1 MGEIDY
7 GEIQQVLDDLLGQNV
22 DFQNMA
28 EQGASGNSPISFQ
41 NLLKMAE
48 GLFFR
53 ELMEQKELWVHILIL
68 AIAAAVLLHFADV
81 FQNKGVSRISFCM
94 IYMML
99 FLLLITSFQGSMEI
113 TTNVLDAMKDFMT
126 VLAPAF
132 FLAMTLTSYISSAGI
147 YYEFTLFLISGVR
160 WLTSVFLLPCIEIYI
175 LLVLV
180 NHLSGE
186 KRLGHL
192 AELLS
197 MLVGWSLKAL
207 LALVCGFHM
216 VQGLISP
223 AADAFR
229 TMSVS
234 RGIEAIPGVGDAGSS
249 ATELVLGSAMLCCL
263 LQIPNTGGMGENVHD
278 CFQPFLRDNTFLF
291 LQAHPLQYLRQCKS
305 GENNL
310 LLFLRIIRNID
321 HCKTGHER
329 RTDLGFIIGSC
340 DRVHTNCRHHTFHI
354 IVRKSKVIEKRQKY
368 ISRISIAFS

>member
-132 FLAMTLTSYISSAGI
+132 FLAMTLTSYISSFRGEVADQCIFASLYRNLYSAGAGQSSVGRKAAGTSGGTAVYAGGMESESAAGVGVWFSYGPGAHFAGSGCFSYHVGEQRDRGNSRCWGCRKLCHGAGARLCHAHKKWDRCGGSGGTDSALHGATYQAGGDYAGI
-147 YYEFTLFLISGVR
+147 LCAGGNSAA
-160 WLTSVFLLPCIEIYI
+160 C
-175 LLVLV
+175 
-180 NHLSGE
+180 
-186 KRLGHL
+186 
-192 AELLS
+192 
-197 MLVGWSLKAL
+197 VG
-207 LALVCGFHM
+207 
-216 VQGLISP
+216 
-223 AADAFR
+223 
-229 TMSVS
+229 
-234 RGIEAIPGVGDAGSS
+234 
-249 ATELVLGSAMLCCL
+249 
-263 LQIPNTGGMGENVHD
+263 
-278 CFQPFLRDNTFLF
+278 
-291 LQAHPLQYLRQCKS
+291 
-305 GENNL
+305 
-310 LLFLRIIRNID
+310 
-321 HCKTGHER
+321 
-329 RTDLGFIIGSC
+329 
-340 DRVHTNCRHHTFHI
+340 
-354 IVRKSKVIEKRQKY
+354 
-368 ISRISIAFS
+368 

>member
-1 MGEIDY
+1 M
-7 GEIQQVLDDLLGQNV
+7 LDDLLGQNV

-192 AELLS
+192 AELMS

-207 LALVCGFHM
+207 LALVCGFQM

-234 RGIEAIPGVGDAGSS
+234 
-249 ATELVLGSAMLCCL
+249 
-263 LQIPNTGGMGENVHD
+263 
-278 CFQPFLRDNTFLF
+278 
-291 LQAHPLQYLRQCKS
+291 
-305 GENNL
+305 
-310 LLFLRIIRNID
+310 
-321 HCKTGHER
+321 
-329 RTDLGFIIGSC
+329 
-340 DRVHTNCRHHTFHI
+340 
-354 IVRKSKVIEKRQKY
+354 
-368 ISRISIAFS
+368 

>member
-1 MGEIDY
+1 ME
-7 GEIQQVLDDLLGQNV
+7 QV
-22 DFQNMA
+22 
-28 EQGASGNSPISFQ
+28 
-41 NLLKMAE
+41 E

-192 AELLS
+192 AELMS

-249 ATELVLGSAMLCCL
+249 ATELVLGSAMLIKNGIGAAALVVLLLLCL
-263 LQIPNTGGMGENVHD
+263 IPLAKLGIMMAAYYLLAAVLQPTRM
-278 CFQPFLRDNTFLF
+278 
-291 LQAHPLQYLRQCKS
+291 LQASAAHSRTERMRVYLDFIAVSSMSSALAQKPQHLKTIHPKYTFCGS
-305 GENNL
+305 GCQSDGAE
-310 LLFLRIIRNID
+310 
-321 HCKTGHER
+321 
-329 RTDLGFIIGSC
+329 
-340 DRVHTNCRHHTFHI
+340 
-354 IVRKSKVIEKRQKY
+354 
-368 ISRISIAFS
+368 RISSGGIGTLHKEQRHF

>member
-132 FLAMTLTSYISSAGI
+132 FLAMTLTSYISSAGL

-223 AADAFR
+223 AAEAFR

-249 ATELVLGSAMLCCL
+249 ATELVLGSAMLIKNGIGAAALVVLILLCMVPLIKLAVIMLVYYVLAAILQPVSDERITECL
-263 LQIPNTGGMGENVHD
+263 LGMGNGVKLL
-278 CFQPFLRDNTFLF
+278 FQAAFTVLALF
-291 LQAHPLQYLRQCKS
+291 LLTIALTTAV
-305 GENNL
+305 
-310 LLFLRIIRNID
+310 
-321 HCKTGHER
+321 TG
-329 RTDLGFIIGSC
+329 
-340 DRVHTNCRHHTFHI
+340 
-354 IVRKSKVIEKRQKY
+354 
-368 ISRISIAFS
+368 

>member
-132 FLAMTLTSYISSAGI
+132 FSCHDAD
-147 YYEFTLFLISGVR
+147 
-160 WLTSVFLLPCIEIYI
+160 I
-175 LLVLV
+175 L
-180 NHLSGE
+180 HQF
-186 KRLGHL
+186 
-192 AELLS
+192 
-197 MLVGWSLKAL
+197 
-207 LALVCGFHM
+207 CG
-216 VQGLISP
+216 
-223 AADAFR
+223 
-229 TMSVS
+229 
-234 RGIEAIPGVGDAGSS
+234 
-249 ATELVLGSAMLCCL
+249 
-263 LQIPNTGGMGENVHD
+263 
-278 CFQPFLRDNTFLF
+278 
-291 LQAHPLQYLRQCKS
+291 
-305 GENNL
+305 NL
-310 LLFLRIIRNID
+310 L
-321 HCKTGHER
+321 
-329 RTDLGFIIGSC
+329 
-340 DRVHTNCRHHTFHI
+340 
-354 IVRKSKVIEKRQKY
+354 
-368 ISRISIAFS
+368 

>member
-99 FLLLITSFQGSMEI
+99 FLLLITSFQGSMKI
-113 TTNVLDAMKDFMT
+113 TTNVLDAMKD
-126 VLAPAF
+126 

-192 AELLS
+192 AELMS

-249 ATELVLGSAMLCCL
+249 ATELVLGSAMLIKNGIGAAALVVLILLCMVPLIKLAVIMLVYYVLAAILQPVSDERITECL
-263 LQIPNTGGMGENVHD
+263 LGMGNGVKLL
-278 CFQPFLRDNTFLF
+278 FQAAFTVLALF
-291 LQAHPLQYLRQCKS
+291 LLTIALTTAV
-305 GENNL
+305 
-310 LLFLRIIRNID
+310 
-321 HCKTGHER
+321 TG
-329 RTDLGFIIGSC
+329 
-340 DRVHTNCRHHTFHI
+340 
-354 IVRKSKVIEKRQKY
+354 
-368 ISRISIAFS
+368 

>member
-175 LLVLV
+175 LLVLGQSSV
-180 NHLSGE
+180 GRKAAGTSGGTAVYAGGME
-186 KRLGHL
+186 S
-192 AELLS
+192 ES
-197 MLVGWSLKAL
+197 
-207 LALVCGFHM
+207 
-216 VQGLISP
+216 
-223 AADAFR
+223 AA
-229 TMSVS
+229 
-234 RGIEAIPGVGDAGSS
+234 GVGVWFSYGPGAHFAGSGCFSYHVGEQRDRGNSRCGGCRKLCHGAGARLCHAHKKWDRCGGSGGTDS
-249 ATELVLGSAMLCCL
+249 ALHGATYQAGGDYAGILCAGGNSAACV
-263 LQIPNTGGMGENVHD
+263 G
-278 CFQPFLRDNTFLF
+278 
-291 LQAHPLQYLRQCKS
+291 
-305 GENNL
+305 
-310 LLFLRIIRNID
+310 
-321 HCKTGHER
+321 
-329 RTDLGFIIGSC
+329 
-340 DRVHTNCRHHTFHI
+340 
-354 IVRKSKVIEKRQKY
+354 
-368 ISRISIAFS
+368 

>member
-41 NLLKMAE
+41 NLLEMAE

-99 FLLLITSFQGSMEI
+99 FLLLITSFQGSMKI

-160 WLTSVFLLPCIEIYI
+160 WLTSVFLLP
-175 LLVLV
+175 
-180 NHLSGE
+180 
-186 KRLGHL
+186 
-192 AELLS
+192 
-197 MLVGWSLKAL
+197 
-207 LALVCGFHM
+207 
-216 VQGLISP
+216 
-223 AADAFR
+223 
-229 TMSVS
+229 
-234 RGIEAIPGVGDAGSS
+234 GIGAVP
-249 ATELVLGSAMLCCL
+249 C
-263 LQIPNTGGMGENVHD
+263 
-278 CFQPFLRDNTFLF
+278 
-291 LQAHPLQYLRQCKS
+291 
-305 GENNL
+305 
-310 LLFLRIIRNID
+310 
-321 HCKTGHER
+321 
-329 RTDLGFIIGSC
+329 
-340 DRVHTNCRHHTFHI
+340 
-354 IVRKSKVIEKRQKY
+354 
-368 ISRISIAFS
+368 